1 MRCLYW
7 LLISHIT
14 SDGENGETGTNDD
27 SSTDA
32 TSGTGNGGVVSCNN
46 GDVPEM
52 KIQLSKS
59 YVEESLAAHKDKFNL
74 VNGFYEKTIAQENLD
89 ANWADKDC
97 KLCYLLYH
105 RAEFGGSGALPR
117 FEI

>member
-7 LLISHIT
+7 LLISQIT
-14 SDGENGETGTNDD
+14 SEGENGETATSDGTSGD
-27 SSTDA
+27 
-32 TSGTGNGGVVSCNN
+32 TSGTDKGGVVSCNN

-52 KIQLSKS
+52 KIKLSKN